1 MKVLDVGAVRT
12 QGNIVYTD
20 VLNQKSYK
28 GLQMQTVHVLE
39 GGLRVVIES
48 LPHTHSVSICCI
60 IAVGSGHETTTQSG
74 MAHFIEHMLFKG
86 TPRRPTPKQLI
97 ETIEGVGGM
106 IDAYTNIESTVYSVK
121 VADIHQARAIDL
133 LADMVLNPNFT
144 LADVEKERKVIIE
157 EISQTADSPAELV
170 HLLFDAHLWG
180 DQPLGRDIAG
190 SEATVA
196 SFARDALVEFWRQ
209 HYVRSNV
216 IISVAGNVHAVATL
230 AMIEDAFAAMPTA
243 PAAVPLATLPFHA
256 GPQLHVHHDDSEQ
269 VNFCLGVPGL
279 AVSDPDRRAML
290 VFDAIV
296 GGNSTSRLFQEIRE
310 ERALAYMI
318 GSYSREYAD
327 AGKWVVSAS
336 VDVDAIDE
344 TISAVM
350 QVLRTVRNEGITAPE
365 LAQIKEQ
372 VKGGILLSL
381 EDSMAVAS
389 RNGSH
394 LLRYGRIIPLADVVS
409 EVESLQLGD
418 VMRVAERILRPDG
431 LHLAL
436 IGPVKKTTG
445 LQQELQFLA

>member
-1 MKVLDVGAVRT
+1 
-12 QGNIVYTD
+12 
-20 VLNQKSYK
+20 
-28 GLQMQTVHVLE
+28 
-39 GGLRVVIES
+39 
-48 LPHTHSVSICCI
+48 
-60 IAVGSGHETTTQSG
+60 
-74 MAHFIEHMLFKG
+74 
-86 TPRRPTPKQLI
+86 
-97 ETIEGVGGM
+97 
-106 IDAYTNIESTVYSVK
+106 
-121 VADIHQARAIDL
+121 
-133 LADMVLNPNFT
+133 
-144 LADVEKERKVIIE
+144 
-157 EISQTADSPAELV
+157 
-170 HLLFDAHLWG
+170 
-180 DQPLGRDIAG
+180 
-190 SEATVA
+190 
-196 SFARDALVEFWRQ
+196 
-209 HYVRSNV
+209 
-216 IISVAGNVHAVATL
+216 
-230 AMIEDAFAAMPTA
+230 
-243 PAAVPLATLPFHA
+243 ATLPFHA

>member
-1 MKVLDVGAVRT
+1 
-12 QGNIVYTD
+12 
-20 VLNQKSYK
+20 
-28 GLQMQTVHVLE
+28 MQTVHVLD

-86 TPRRPTPKQLI
+86 TPRRPTPKILI

-121 VADIHQARAIDL
+121 VADIHQARAIDV

-144 LADVEKERKVIIE
+144 AADVEKERKVIIE

-209 HYVRSNV
+209 HYVRSNL
-216 IISVAGNVHAVATL
+216 IISVAGNVNPVAILAMIDEAFAPMPVAPVATL
-230 AMIEDAFAAMPTA
+230 I
-243 PAAVPLATLPFHA
+243 ATLPFHA
-256 GPQLHVHHDDSEQ
+256 GPQLHVHRDDSEQ

-350 QVLRTVRNEGITAPE
+350 QVLRTVRHEGITAAE

-409 EVESLQLGD
+409 EVEVLQLGD
-418 VMRVAERILRPDG
+418 VMRVAERILRPEG

-436 IGPVKKTTG
+436 IGPVKKITG
-445 LQQELQFLA
+445 LQKELHFSA